1 MIDWNL
7 IFACF
12 AISCLS
18 TYLFWCWFRVWYLRQ
33 RLFMIRDE
41 LWDTMRAEGRLDDPE
56 HREFREAINAL
67 IRVAS
72 SLSLVSSL
80 YLLLSKEKDLRAMG
94 HASEHK
100 AILKARRDVF
110 LLCAK
115 YLLLESIPGL
125 LITAGLI
132 VFGIWQL
139 AFEKIQNTLE
149 TLFDSAKLRNL
160 QEAGLH

>member
-56 HREFREAINAL
+56 HREFRDAINAL

-72 SLSLVSSL
+72 SLSLISSL
-80 YLLLSKEKDLRAMG
+80 YLLLSKDKDLKAMG
-94 HASEHK
+94 HASDQK
-100 AILKARRDVF
+100 AILKARQDVF
-110 LLCAK
+110 FLCAK
-115 YLLLESIPGL
+115 FLLLESIPGL

-132 VFGIWQL
+132 VFGVWQL

-149 TLFDSAKLRNL
+149 TLFDGANFRNL
-160 QEAGLH
+160 QEAGLQ